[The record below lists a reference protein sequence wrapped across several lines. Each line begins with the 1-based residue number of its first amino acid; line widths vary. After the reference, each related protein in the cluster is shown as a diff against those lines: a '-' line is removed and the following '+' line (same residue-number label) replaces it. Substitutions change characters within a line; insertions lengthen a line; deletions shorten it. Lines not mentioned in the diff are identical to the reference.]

1 VTSRSRA
8 GRRALAGAVLAL
20 ALAAAPGASAQTL
33 QPPPGGGIYHAAY
46 PEFRGS
52 EDHVQTRFIHHFEN
66 LVRKQ
71 ITWAYFS
78 DNWFKGIRFPQANV
92 DKVRAAG
99 AVPFIRLMA
108 RSGFRENRADRVYT
122 LQRIINGEFDA
133 QLTAWGQAA
142 AAQPFPLLV
151 EFGTEANGQWFPW
164 NGKWAGGG
172 ATAAYGDPTLPDG
185 PERFRDAY
193 RHIHD
198 VIAAAGADNITWF
211 WHVTATSYPIKA
223 WNSIASYYP
232 GDAYVD
238 WIGVSNYGPIF
249 AEERF
254 GPTFAK
260 IMDRAYPQLAALSPD
275 NPIAVLEYAVR
286 QDKAKARWTRQAI
299 NSVASGRWPRIKA
312 LSYWHERFRNG
323 DGTVSNLHVDSDK
336 KTLRGYR
343 RAIANPVF
351 TTDPLFAGP

>member
-1 VTSRSRA
+1 M
-8 GRRALAGAVLAL
+8 RRAKKILIGCAAVAVIGASVATQ
-20 ALAAAPGASAQTL
+20 ASAQKL
-33 QPPPGGGIYHAAY
+33 VAPPDGSIYHAAY

-52 EDHVQTRFIHHFEN
+52 EDHVQTRFITHFQR
-66 LVRKQ
+66 LVRKN
-71 ITWAYFS
+71 IAWAYFS
-78 DNWFKGIRFPQANV
+78 NNWFKGIQFPQANV

-99 AVPFIRLMA
+99 TVPFIRLMA
-108 RSGFRENRADRVYT
+108 RSGFRENHADRVYT
-122 LQRIINGEFDA
+122 LQRIIDGEFDA
-133 QLTAWGQAA
+133 QLAAWGQAA

-151 EFGTEANGQWFPW
+151 EFGTEVNGQWFPW
-164 NGKWAGGG
+164 NGKWNGAG
-172 ATAAYGDPTLPDG
+172 ATAGYGDPTLADG

-193 RHIHD
+193 KHVHD
-198 VIAAAGADNITWF
+198 VIAAQGADNITWF
-211 WHVTATSYPIKA
+211 WHVTAGSYPNRP

-238 WIGVSNYGPIF
+238 WIGLSNYGPIF

-254 GPTFAK
+254 GPSFAK
-260 IMDRAYPQLAALSPD
+260 VLDRAYPQLAALSPT

-286 QDKAKARWTRQAI
+286 QDKAKAKWTRRAV
-299 NSVASGRWPRIKA
+299 NSIASGRWPRIKA

-336 KTLRGYR
+336 KTLKGYR

-351 TTDPLFAGP
+351 TSSALFSGP